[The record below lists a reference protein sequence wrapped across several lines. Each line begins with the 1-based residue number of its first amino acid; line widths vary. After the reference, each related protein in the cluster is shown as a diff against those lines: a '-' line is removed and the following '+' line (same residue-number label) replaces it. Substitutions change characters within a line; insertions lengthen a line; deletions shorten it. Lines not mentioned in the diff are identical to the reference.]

1 MNSVLID
8 EEIGLV
14 RLVNLSIIVRLTV
27 GRVRV
32 ET

>member
-1 MNSVLID
+1 MNSVFID

-14 RLVNLSIIVRLTV
+14 RLVNLSIIVWLTV